1 MFAVIIV
8 IQLVIK
14 AYSLVRLV
22 LEYMISRLNQYPIW
36 LSSFKKLSEL
46 ARVDF

>member
-8 IQLVIK
+8 IQLVIKVIK

-22 LEYMISRLNQYPIW
+22 LEYMISRLNQYPYGFLI
-36 LSSFKKLSEL
+36 
-46 ARVDF
+46 